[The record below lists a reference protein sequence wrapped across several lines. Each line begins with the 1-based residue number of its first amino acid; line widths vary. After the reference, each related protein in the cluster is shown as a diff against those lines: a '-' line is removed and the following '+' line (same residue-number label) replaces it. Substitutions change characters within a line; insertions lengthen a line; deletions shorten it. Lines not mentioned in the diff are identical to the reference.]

1 MSQFATFGSTQLD
14 PRVVEAN
21 AVQPEPEGEFSKGL
35 RAGGLSMM
43 GQGNTLAAEV
53 AKRFNA
59 NDFAQGRQAAAN
71 DYMLRAAEAAPRVGT
86 YRDVHSL
93 RDAGDYVAGMAGSM
107 IPMAVPAVGA
117 GLLTGGGAV
126 PAMLAGAGVMAPFET
141 GDVLQRQQAEGKPTN
156 LRDAMLSG
164 GASALAQNVVPGMAR
179 AKLASGAGRGML
191 KEVAY
196 TVPEQALA
204 SGAGEAVKQAG
215 AGQKFDPAAVTDAT
229 VAGGVMGVPF
239 GVMGGL
245 GGHGKAPGEGKG
257 TPSVE
262 PGAGGPSDAPQTPS
276 GAPKTEPSVSEATYA
291 GLKGLGE
298 RAQTAARGAMDRVSK
313 GLPAD
318 FGKLAELDPTTPEG
332 RAELGKQT
340 QATVEKVKTWGDEL
354 AADAG
359 LTPERREKVN
369 QALRDLGSEANQ
381 VYIAT
386 ERAARDKAKQ
396 FMSAVDAA
404 HAHLTERAEG
414 AAGNDGHDPKVTAQ
428 QIKDIAM
435 PYLRAA
441 PAKARQMAEGAA
453 ERLRAS
459 SLPDGVKT
467 ELEAALKNPGEQAN
481 RAYIAAADYVSN
493 TYKGTDWSGLGGN
506 VKALAKSLVRAAA
519 EKGEQGVD
527 LVQAGLDALREK
539 KGLPTSKDAKKSED
553 YSGID
558 SKIAEALRPVLAKA
572 RPEVLDSNEGINKA
586 ASAVRLF
593 MEQVA
598 KKEPGQMSSD
608 MIARL
613 IDVFGEHTT
622 EVLNAAH
629 DAVKSGDRAEAERVF
644 GALNQIDEAQGE
656 TRSTLEEMRRG
667 LKHQYRGEFS
677 EPELRELH
685 KHLTDW
691 ATRAPDRSQTSLFH
705 DAKINQFIDEHF
717 EKPDKLRGMLEKA
730 NEPTELQ
737 GSKRE
742 IRESDDADFGRMDD
756 ALNDSPVQLTRMK
769 EQAVPSPKA
778 HRAEFGNEGQAER
791 WLREI
796 KEKRGDNPE
805 DSVNFRWMSGAEYHA
820 LTDTRPPKNMDPGH
834 GYVVA
839 ERTEGSDRL
848 STSGF
853 SKFKFDTKKGDRR
866 TDPAV
871 VDAGEGV
878 LLDGMKLAHKN
889 GEPKDAVKMPGVTER
904 QRMARTLANNVAA
917 ITDFLGR
924 RIDIPDSTVVAK
936 WADGSVTKAG
946 ELKKLHGSDEGS
958 PAEQIGKL
966 KEQMATADRA
976 ETKRLKGEISKLEF
990 KRDAELA
997 GRDED
1002 TTYYELQQ
1010 SRAKVVAELRAA
1022 RKGGDTVAAERAM
1035 KRGEQIER
1043 QMAKMRLDDEVA
1055 ASGARK
1061 DFDPEAQIHEAT
1073 ARASNSEKLE
1083 HGFNMDGT
1091 PVSHVAV
1098 NSPREIMA
1106 RNKSEAQRG
1115 ANGGAVAEGKSLPEP
1130 NPKPKPVDPVQRQMA
1145 LEARAARELEAAA
1158 KQAGGM
1164 TEDHLS
1170 FTAGGQRYQV
1180 QQLRPGKFIVRDEQG
1195 RAVASRG
1202 MEAEG
1207 SPDPKAVAAKKAV
1220 FVERARSG
1228 DKALIDEV
1236 SKSNDAKGLQR
1247 AAEALK
1253 GEKGATAA
1261 VEAINKRLGELM
1273 QNPDTAYGM
1282 LTRKYSLEGT
1292 GDSHDRQ
1299 RHLITRLADA
1309 RRATFEGAAKSGVEA
1324 NKIGRDSFGPLGRDF
1339 TYYFSKDGTHT
1350 HTSVIPDSLVPR
1362 LEKYLATR
1370 SDPGQIANALDF
1382 FSAQHVI
1389 YDHQTGDVTTFSPH
1403 EDSAGAKELARLG
1416 ALGKAN
1422 AALSDGTILTR
1433 AEGVSARETYNLLA
1447 TALAYSKHALGKDE
1461 LPVNWERVTGGN
1473 VGKKGGGV
1481 FSAERADPNVTH
1493 TSTLHSDVARYIDKV
1508 LGKSVRLEWA
1518 SIGHAGDFTR
1528 MKTEDVIR
1536 VSVHAL
1542 DPMGTAFHES
1552 LHGFFAKLDDVGAKS
1567 VKHVI
1572 MRAADTAHVRKQLAE
1587 FLAGKP
1593 EALKQLS
1600 DPEERAAYM
1609 YQAWALG
1616 KLRVGPETNGVLSKV
1631 AAYFRK
1637 VLGLWSNDERA
1648 LHIMAHFQSGEFAKI
1663 MGDRQAV
1670 REAYLEQGRNAAL
1683 DKAKAMTEP
1692 LTRLAETVGTAGG
1705 ARLRDTGIPA
1715 LRELADLMKAT
1726 GRDANGDQGFIPA
1739 ARTERTAVMNR
1750 LGRDLGRYSKAQ
1762 INEALESMQRGT
1774 APVNTGAKV
1783 VRKIV
1788 QTELARLKGYMERA
1802 GVDVSDLGPN
1812 YFPRVYNADYISRH
1826 QREFITL
1833 LEKYGHANAAGIM
1846 HKIVAADGNEFHVET
1861 PRPGMQHLKLRKL
1874 ANIPD
1879 AELAKFMSKDT
1890 FGILNSYVT
1899 QATRRAEWAR
1909 RFDDNGTKLN
1919 KLIERAQREGADNA
1933 TVDYAKKYVM
1943 GVDGTLGDDLNPTAR
1958 RLMGDMIVYQNV
1970 RLLPLAI
1977 FSSIVDPVGI
1987 MVRGGEVG
1995 DAWTTFKRGI
2005 KEIPKNFKDAANTK
2019 DAATELA
2026 ETMGVIDNAALVHS
2040 LGALYSQGMVGETG
2054 RKVNDTFFRYNLM
2067 EQFNTSMRV
2076 GAMEAS
2082 LKFIAKHAD
2091 GKADA
2096 HSKRWISELGLQ
2108 AGDVQPDAQGRPK
2121 LTEQDGL
2128 TPEQASRMRA
2138 AVNRWVDGAVLRPDA
2153 TDKPVW
2159 MNDPHWAL
2167 VAHLKQFVYSF
2178 HETILKRVTH
2188 EVEHGNYRPAMAM
2201 ASYVPV
2207 MIASDMVKGLIQGG
2221 GQQPDWKDNWGAG
2234 DYLWSGVQ
2242 RAGLLGTGQFIA
2254 DAGMHTGS
2262 LAGPTLEQLT
2272 DAVSTLGGREQFKHF
2287 AIKSL
2292 PANALYATTLGG
2304 KATDPAFAD

>member
-1 MSQFATFGSTQLD
+1 MSQFAAFGSTPLD
-14 PRVVEAN
+14 PRLAEAN
-21 AVQPEPEGEFSKGL
+21 TPAPPPEGEFSKGL
-35 RAGGLSMM
+35 RSGGLSML

-86 YRDVHSL
+86 YRDVHNL
-93 RDAGDYVAGMAGSM
+93 RDAGDYLAGMAGGM
-107 IPMAVPAVGA
+107 VPMAVPAVGA

-141 GDVLQRQQAEGKPTN
+141 GDVLQRQQAAGQPTS
-156 LRDAMLSG
+156 LRDAALSG
-164 GASALAQNVVPGMAR
+164 GASALLQNVVPGLAR
-179 AKLASGAGRGML
+179 AKLAGAGGAASRGVL
-191 KEVAY
+191 KEVGY

-204 SGAGEAVKQAG
+204 SGAGEAAKQVG
-215 AGQKFDPAAVTDAT
+215 AGQELDPAAVADAT

-245 GGHGKAPGEGKG
+245 GGHGKVPGKGEGAPG
-257 TPSVE
+257 T
-262 PGAGGPSDAPQTPS
+262 GPSAQTPPGAPQTPP
-276 GAPKTEPSVSEATYA
+276 GAPPSVSEAAYT
-291 GLKGLGE
+291 GLKGLADRVQG
-298 RAQTAARGAMDRVSK
+298 AARGAADRVSK
-313 GLPAD
+313 GFPAD
-318 FGKLAELDPTTPEG
+318 FGKLAELDPSTPEG
-332 RAELGKQT
+332 RAELSKQT
-340 QATVEKVKTWGDEL
+340 QATVEKVKGWGDEL
-354 AADAG
+354 MNDAG

-381 VYIAT
+381 AYIAT
-386 ERAARDKAKQ
+386 ERVARDKARQ
-396 FMSAVDAA
+396 FADAA
-404 HAHLTERAEG
+404 DRAYTFFRKVGDGKPGDVIDAETKDVTPPRTPNERR
-414 AAGNDGHDPKVTAQ
+414 
-428 QIKDIAM
+428 IA
-435 PYLRAA
+435 R
-441 PAKARQMAEGAA
+441 
-453 ERLRAS
+453 ERL
-459 SLPDGVKT
+459 
-467 ELEAALKNPGEQAN
+467 
-481 RAYIAAADYVSN
+481 
-493 TYKGTDWSGLGGN
+493 
-506 VKALAKSLVRAAA
+506 ALA
-519 EKGEQGVD
+519 Q
-527 LVQAGLDALREK
+527 
-539 KGLPTSKDAKKSED
+539 KSED

-558 SKIAEALRPVLAKA
+558 NKIAEAIRPVLGKA
-572 RPEVLDSNEGINKA
+572 RPEALEGPDGIKKA

-608 MIARL
+608 MVARL

-622 EVLNAAH
+622 EVLSAAH

-737 GSKRE
+737 GSKRGVK
-742 IRESDDADFGRMDD
+742 ESDDADFGRMDD

-769 EQAVPSPKA
+769 EQPVPSPKA
-778 HRAEFGNEGQAER
+778 HRAEWGNEGPAER
-791 WLREI
+791 LLREI
-796 KEKRGDNPE
+796 KEKRGGNPE
-805 DSVNFRWMSGAEYHA
+805 DNVNFRWMSGAEYHA
-820 LTDTRPPKNMDPGH
+820 LTDTRPPKNMKPGH

-839 ERTEGSDRL
+839 ERMEGSDRL
-848 STSGF
+848 STSGLN
-853 SKFKFDTKKGDRR
+853 KFKFDTKKGVRETY
-866 TDPAV
+866 TDKAGVTHEADPTSINAGGGV
-871 VDAGEGV
+871 YLDA
-878 LLDGMKLAHKN
+878 MKLAHKN
-889 GEPKDAVKMPGVTER
+889 GEPKEAVKLPGSTQL
-904 QRMARTLANNVAA
+904 QRMARTFANNVAA
-917 ITDFLGR
+917 ITDHLDRSFEV
-924 RIDIPDSTVVAK
+924 PDKTVVAR
-936 WADGSVTKAG
+936 WPDGTTVTAG
-946 ELKKLHGSDEGS
+946 ELKRVHRSDKDS
-958 PAEQIGKL
+958 PAEAIP
-966 KEQMATADRA
+966 
-976 ETKRLKGEISKLEF
+976 RLKAKMADKDNLLSVDERARIEDRIKKLEF

-997 GRDED
+997 GRDVD
-1002 TTYYELQQ
+1002 TTYYDLQQ
-1010 SRAKVVAELRAA
+1010 SRAKVAAELREA
-1022 RKGGDTVAAERAM
+1022 RREGATKGEVQRLM
-1035 KRGEQIER
+1035 QRGESIER

-1061 DFDPEAQIHEAT
+1061 DFDPEAQIHEAA
-1073 ARASNSEKLE
+1073 ARAPNGKELE

-1106 RNKSEAQRG
+1106 RQAAREVNKDAPRATFDAPDARNEPASRQTVGSRAKSEGVSEELARRRDIAADRMNAAGEGAPWDAPPADMQRKAAQYGLFDDGTAPTPAKTERT
-1115 ANGGAVAEGKSLPEP
+1115 AD
-1130 NPKPKPVDPVQRQMA
+1130 PKT

-1158 KQAGGM
+1158 KQMGGM

-1170 FTAGGQRYQV
+1170 FTVGGQRYEV
-1180 QQLRPGKFIVRDEQG
+1180 QQLRPGKFVVRDEMG

-1207 SPDPKAVAAKKAV
+1207 SPDPKAVAAKKAA

-1236 SKSNDAKGLQR
+1236 SASTDAKGLQR
-1247 AAEALK
+1247 AVEALK
-1253 GEKGATAA
+1253 GEPKAQAA
-1261 VEAINKRLGELM
+1261 VEAINKRLGELVHD
-1273 QNPDTAYGM
+1273 PDTAYGM
-1282 LTRKYSLEGT
+1282 GLRKYSL
-1292 GDSHDRQ
+1292 D
-1299 RHLITRLADA
+1299 
-1309 RRATFEGAAKSGVEA
+1309 
-1324 NKIGRDSFGPLGRDF
+1324 
-1339 TYYFSKDGTHT
+1339 
-1350 HTSVIPDSLVPR
+1350 
-1362 LEKYLATR
+1362 
-1370 SDPGQIANALDF
+1370 
-1382 FSAQHVI
+1382 
-1389 YDHQTGDVTTFSPH
+1389 
-1403 EDSAGAKELARLG
+1403 
-1416 ALGKAN
+1416 
-1422 AALSDGTILTR
+1422 
-1433 AEGVSARETYNLLA
+1433 
-1447 TALAYSKHALGKDE
+1447 
-1461 LPVNWERVTGGN
+1461 
-1473 VGKKGGGV
+1473 
-1481 FSAERADPNVTH
+1481 SAERADPAVTH
-1493 TSTLHSDVARYIDKV
+1493 TSTLHSDVARYIEKV

-1518 SIGHAGDFTR
+1518 KISHAGDFAR
-1528 MKTEDVIR
+1528 MTTEDVIR
-1536 VSVHAL
+1536 ISVHAL

-1631 AAYFRK
+1631 AAFFRK
-1637 VLGLWSNDERA
+1637 ILGLWSNDERA
-1648 LHIMAHFQSGEFAKI
+1648 LHIMEHFQSGEFAKI

-1670 REAYLEQGRNAAL
+1670 REAYLEGGRNPAL
-1683 DKAKAMTEP
+1683 EKLKAMTEP
-1692 LTRLAETVGTAGG
+1692 LTRLADTIGSAGG

-1774 APVNTGAKV
+1774 VPVDTGAKV

-1788 QTELARLKGYMERA
+1788 QTELARLKDYMEQA

-1861 PRPGMQHLKLRKL
+1861 PRPGMQNLKLRKL

-1909 RFDDNGTKLN
+1909 RFDDNGAKLN
-1919 KLIERAQREGADNA
+1919 ALIARAQREGADNA

-1943 GVDGTLGDDLNPTAR
+1943 GVDGTLGDNLNPTAR

-1977 FSSIVDPVGI
+1977 FSSIVDPVGV
-1987 MVRGGEVG
+1987 MVRGGEVS
-1995 DAWTTFKRGI
+1995 DAWSTFKRGI
-2005 KEIPKNFKDAANTK
+2005 KEIPKNFKDAAVNTK

-2108 AGDVQPDAQGRPK
+2108 AGDVQLDAQGRPK

-2128 TPEQASRMRA
+2128 TPEQAGRMRA

-2178 HETILKRVTH
+2178 HETILKRVAH

-2254 DAGMHTGS
+2254 DAGMHAGS

-2272 DAVSTLGGREQFKHF
+2272 DAVSTLGGHEQFKHF

-2292 PANALYATTLGG
+2292 PANALYATALGG